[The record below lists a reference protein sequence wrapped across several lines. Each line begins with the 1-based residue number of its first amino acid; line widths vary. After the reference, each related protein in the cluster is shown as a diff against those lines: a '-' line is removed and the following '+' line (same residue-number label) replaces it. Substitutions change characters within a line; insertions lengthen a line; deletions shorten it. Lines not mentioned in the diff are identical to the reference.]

1 MNIDTM
7 AARVRA
13 SVDAYNRGDFE
24 TLRDFYAED
33 VVWHAVGNNSLS
45 GDYRGRDALFA
56 YFEQVRDLT
65 AGTLQLHPESI
76 LATADEVSMFTRVT
90 ADRPGKRLDV
100 LLNQTFKVGPDARWT
115 EYWALADDQEAV
127 DEFWS

>member
-1 MNIDTM
+1 M
-7 AARVRA
+7 
-13 SVDAYNRGDFE
+13 
-24 TLRDFYAED
+24 
-33 VVWHAVGNNSLS
+33 
-45 GDYRGRDALFA
+45 FA